1 MECNRGPMAT
11 KRPIEKSRRNSKER
25 GKFLVYLENYWRM
38 NDGEGEWDPDSQLV
52 IEPMLRSVKGGLDQ
66 CIEAL
71 RSHEDDDAQ
80 AFIRAWD
87 HCTERQKSVL
97 RVEDIAAAAGVSS
110 IRLMEVTQTALYLY
124 GSRQTQMMLAAGLPS
139 IVAMSL
145 KKAAQPSGYAD
156 REWMLKAAKI
166 LPVPKGSQTAIQIN
180 TSDAEPVKEIE
191 TRQEWKYPEERMKD
205 ILSVLNPAQLEQT
218 SRGEVIHFDKNRP
231 NIFET

>member
-1 MECNRGPMAT
+1 MAT